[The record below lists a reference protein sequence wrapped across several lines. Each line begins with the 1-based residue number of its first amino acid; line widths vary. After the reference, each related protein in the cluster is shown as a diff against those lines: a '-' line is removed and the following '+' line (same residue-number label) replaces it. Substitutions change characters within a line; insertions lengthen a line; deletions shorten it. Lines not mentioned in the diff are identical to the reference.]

1 METLRLPDTTAVE
14 VSFSVPSA
22 SETYIISYE
31 DMLTKETFSASASS
45 NTSGIVTFQLD
56 DRYLSYNGTLFS
68 EVMTAASSVVLREGI
83 DVIRPYC
90 DVESVAEKLSIT
102 TAQAI
107 QCEKIARKVIE
118 SEAGSFNFVRKTK
131 EVYGMG
137 LDYLMLDEP
146 IHTLYYLRENGTL
159 VYDYEDVNLQEYK
172 ISIDGMSIIPSDN
185 LTNKLESSKVWR
197 DRYLN
202 ASFYSGYDYLI
213 DGDFG
218 YRLVPEDVQEACELL
233 IQDISSNN
241 TRYSNMYITEFDNRE
256 FKVKFADGYQS
267 GTGNLIADKLL
278 SKYKNRIIPGV
289 I

>member
-1 METLRLPDTTAVE
+1 MEILRLPDTTTVE
-14 VSFSVPSA
+14 ASFSVPSA
-22 SETYIISYE
+22 NETYIISYE
-31 DMLTKETFSASASS
+31 DILTKEIFSTSASS
-45 NTSGIVTFQLD
+45 NVSSIVTFPLD
-56 DRYLSYNGTLFS
+56 DRYLTYGGTLAVQ
-68 EVMTAASSVVLREGI
+68 VMTAASSIVLRDGI
-83 DVIRPYC
+83 DIVRPYC
-90 DVESVAEKLSIT
+90 DVESVASKLSIT
-102 TAQAI
+102 TAQAM

-118 SEAGSFNFVRKTK
+118 SEAGSFNFLRKTK

-146 IHTLYYLRENGTL
+146 IHTLYYMRENGEL
-159 VYDYEDVNLQEYK
+159 IYDYENSNLQEYK
-172 ISIDGMSIIPSDN
+172 ISIDGMSIIPSDT
-185 LTNKLESSKVWR
+185 LTNKLEYTKVWR

-218 YRLVPEDVQEACELL
+218 YRVVPEDIQEACELL
-233 IQDISSNN
+233 VQDVSSNN

-267 GTGNLIADKLL
+267 GTGNLIADKLI
-278 SKYKNRIIPGV
+278 SRYKNRIIPGV